1 LPFAGKN
8 KETVGLSEKM
18 VWYTSILRDQV
29 HFTTSSALVLAILG
43 VGVPIAGAL
52 SDESAGLGILIASV
66 SISIFVLSVLTATVT
81 RLKFI
86 SKSIPE
92 EVEGT
97 PFSEWFQSQP
107 WSLMMGISV
116 FVVIGV
122 NVGFSLILL

>member
-1 LPFAGKN
+1 LPFAWKN
-8 KETVGLSEKM
+8 KELVGLSEKM

-29 HFTTSSALVLAILG
+29 HFTTRSAMVLAILG

-66 SISIFVLSVLTATVT
+66 SISIFVLS
-81 RLKFI
+81 
-86 SKSIPE
+86 KSIPE
-92 EVEGT
+92 EVKGA

-116 FVVIGV
+116 FVVIGL